1 MAESQCL
8 CSNGSSPKGEAS
20 RLSREDESP
29 RQTRMRSLSD
39 EAREARHGAILDEA
53 TIEFMRAGVSSAELT
68 LIARRVGL
76 TRAAL
81 YYYCSDRYDLV
92 HQCYLR
98 TCALIHSD
106 LQRAG
111 VTHGPGLAKVAT
123 FVELM
128 SSPSHRPM
136 AVFSELGL
144 LSAEQHQS
152 VIVAQQRN
160 VAELQ
165 TLLAAGVK
173 DGSIR
178 KCNVDIVAE
187 AIFGVLTWA
196 PLSRLWLN
204 VSDDTLTERMA
215 KAVPQMIIEGIAVS
229 NEERPAVRRRL
240 ADVTMPTPTT
250 AREQKLAELARA
262 GSRLFNQRGID
273 GVSLDEVAAAVGLT
287 KGVIYHAF
295 KSKPEFVAYCYHRT
309 FDIQERILDVVDDSA
324 DGIEYTRAIVELH
337 VQLQLSD
344 IQPLWFTT
352 GVENFPPRLR
362 KQLVSRM
369 NTILD
374 RTLKL
379 NERGIKDGSLRRFD
393 IAPLR
398 VASVGAFAYVSQWG
412 ASARRPPSTT
422 LAREI
427 SSLLLY
433 GLRRPEAG

>member
-1 MAESQCL
+1 VQ
-8 CSNGSSPKGEAS
+8 
-20 RLSREDESP
+20 
-29 RQTRMRSLSD
+29 QTLERRSLSD
-39 EAREARHGAILDEA
+39 EARGARHGAVLDEA

-68 LIARRVGL
+68 SIARRVGL

-81 YYYCSDRYDLV
+81 YNYCSDRYDLV

-98 TCALIHSD
+98 TCELILSD

-111 VTHGPGLAKVAT
+111 LTHGPGLAKVAT

-128 SSPSHRPM
+128 SNPSHLPM
-136 AVFSELGL
+136 AVFSEVGL
-144 LSAEQHQS
+144 LSAEQHRS

-165 TLLAAGVK
+165 SLLSAGVK

-178 KCNVDIVAE
+178 KCNVDVVAQ
-187 AIFGVLTWA
+187 AIFGILTWA

-204 VSDDTLTERMA
+204 VSDDTLAQRMA
-215 KAVPQMIIEGIAVS
+215 KAVPQMIIEGIAAR
-229 NEERPAVRRRL
+229 NEERLAAPKRL
-240 ADVTMPTPTT
+240 ADVELPTPTT
-250 AREQKLAELARA
+250 PREQRLEGLARA
-262 GSRLFNQRGID
+262 GSRLFNERGID
-273 GVSLDEVAAAVGLT
+273 GVSLDEVAAAEGLT

-295 KSKPEFVAYCYHRT
+295 KSKPEFVAYCYQRT
-309 FDIQERILDVVDDSA
+309 FDIQERILDVADDSA

-337 VQLQLSD
+337 VQLRLSD

-379 NERGIKDGSLRRFD
+379 NERGIEDGSLRRFD
-393 IAPLR
+393 IAPVR
-398 VASVGAFAYVSQWG
+398 VASVGAFAYVSQWRF
-412 ASARRPPSTT
+412 SARRPSSTT
-422 LAREI
+422 LANEI
-427 SSLLLY
+427 SNLLLF

>member
-1 MAESQCL
+1 MAESWRFS
-8 CSNGSSPKGEAS
+8 SNDSSPEGGAS
-20 RLSREDESP
+20 RLPREDESP
-29 RQTRMRSLSD
+29 RRTRRRSLSD

-81 YYYCSDRYDLV
+81 YHYCSDRYDLV
-92 HQCYLR
+92 HQCYLQ
-98 TCALIHSD
+98 TCELIHSD

-136 AVFSELGL
+136 AVFSEIEL
-144 LSAEQHQS
+144 LSAEQYQS

-165 TLLAAGVK
+165 TLLTVGVK

-204 VSDDTLTERMA
+204 VSDDTLTKRMA
-215 KAVPQMIIEGIAVS
+215 KAVPQMIIEGIAAGK
-229 NEERPAVRRRL
+229 EERSAVRKRL
-240 ADVTMPTPTT
+240 ADVKMPTPTT
-250 AREQKLAELARA
+250 PREQRLAGLAQA
-262 GSRLFNQRGID
+262 GSRLFNERGID
-273 GVSLDEVAAAVGLT
+273 GVSLDDVAAAVGVT

-309 FDIQERILDVVDDSA
+309 LDIQERILNVVENSA
-324 DGIEYTRAIVELH
+324 DGVEYTRAIVELH

-344 IQPLWFTT
+344 VHPLWFTT

-362 KQLVSRM
+362 NQLVSRI

-379 NERGIKDGSLRRFD
+379 NERGIKDGSLRKFD
-393 IAPLR
+393 IAPVR
-398 VASVGAFAYVSQWG
+398 IASVGAFAYVSQWG
-412 ASARRPPSTT
+412 GSARRLSSTT

-427 SSLLLY
+427 SSLLLF
-433 GLRRPEAG
+433 GLRSSESK